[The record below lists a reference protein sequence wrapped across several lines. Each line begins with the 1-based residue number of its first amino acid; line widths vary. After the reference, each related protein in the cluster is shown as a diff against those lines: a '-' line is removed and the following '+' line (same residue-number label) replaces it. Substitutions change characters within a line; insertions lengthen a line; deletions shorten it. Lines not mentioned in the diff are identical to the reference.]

1 MKDWIKQN
9 AITEVE
15 CIVPDLAGAA
25 RGKIMPAAKF
35 LQSNESKLP
44 QSIFMQGITG
54 NYPEELCDEIN
65 PTDADMLL
73 RPDPST
79 IRMVPWAKE
88 DPVAQVIHDCYD
100 KQGNAIAMA
109 PRQVLKKVIELYAS
123 QGWKPVVAPE
133 LEFYLIQ
140 PNPNPDQP
148 IEPPV
153 GRNGRIEGAGQAYSI
168 DAMNEFDPV
177 FEDIYDYCE
186 AQKIEID
193 AVIHEDGT
201 AQMEINLMHGDPLS
215 LADQAFLFKRT
226 VREAALR
233 HNMYATFM
241 AKPMQDQPGSAM
253 HIHQSIESLETGE
266 NLFSTPDGNP
276 NELLLSH
283 IAGLQSYLPDAI
295 ALMLPYVNSYRRIV
309 RDMAA
314 PINFHWGYDNRT
326 VGLRVPDNDP
336 KSMRV
341 ENRIASADVNP
352 YIAIATSLACGYIG
366 MMGQLRPADPISG
379 DAYNLP
385 RQLSRHWYNSLHRLR
400 DNQSLR
406 EVLGELFI
414 NVYVD
419 VKEVEFDNFLNVI
432 SSWEREHLLLKV

>member
-100 KQGNAIAMA
+100 KQGIAIAMA

-186 AQKIEID
+186 AQNIEID

-233 HNMYATFM
+233 HDMYATFM

-385 RQLSRHWYNSLHRLR
+385 RQLSRHWYNSLHRLK
-400 DNQSLR
+400 DNQALR
-406 EVLGELFI
+406 EILGKLFI

>member
-54 NYPEELCDEIN
+54 DYPEELCDEIN

-186 AQKIEID
+186 AQNIEID

-233 HNMYATFM
+233 HDMYATFM

-253 HIHQSIESLETGE
+253 HIHQSIESLKTGE
-266 NLFSTPDGNP
+266 NLFSTPDGHP

-400 DNQSLR
+400 DNQPLR

>member
-1 MKDWIKQN
+1 
-9 AITEVE
+9 
-15 CIVPDLAGAA
+15 
-25 RGKIMPAAKF
+25 MPAAKF

-54 NYPEELCDEIN
+54 DYPEVLCDEIN

-186 AQKIEID
+186 AQNIEID

-233 HNMYATFM
+233 HDMYATFM

-253 HIHQSIESLETGE
+253 HIHQSIESLKTGE
-266 NLFSTPDGNP
+266 NLFSTPDGHP

-385 RQLSRHWYNSLHRLR
+385 RQLSRHWYNSLHRLK
-400 DNQSLR
+400 DNQALR
-406 EVLGELFI
+406 EILGKLFI
-414 NVYVD
+414 NVYVG

>member
-100 KQGNAIAMA
+100 KQGNAIGMA

-186 AQKIEID
+186 AQNIEID

-233 HNMYATFM
+233 HDMYATFM

-253 HIHQSIESLETGE
+253 HIHQSIESLKTGE
-266 NLFSTPDGNP
+266 NLFSTPDGHP

-400 DNQSLR
+400 DNQALR
-406 EVLGELFI
+406 EILGKLFI

>member
-54 NYPEELCDEIN
+54 DYPEELCDEIN

-186 AQKIEID
+186 AQNIEID

-266 NLFSTPDGNP
+266 NLFSTPDGHP

-366 MMGQLRPADPISG
+366 MMSQLRPADPISG

>member
-1 MKDWIKQN
+1 MKNWIKQN
-9 AITEVE
+9 KITEIE

-35 LQSNESKLP
+35 LQSSESKLP

-54 NYPEELCDEIN
+54 DYPNEIFDEIN
-65 PTDADMLL
+65 PTDEDMILI
-73 RPDPST
+73 PDPST
-79 IRMVPWAKE
+79 IRRVPWADK
-88 DPVAQVIHDCYD
+88 DPVAQVIHDCVD
-100 KQGNAIAMA
+100 KQGKAISMA
-109 PRQVLKKVIELYAS
+109 PRQVLKNVIALYAS
-123 QGWKPVVAPE
+123 QGWKPVIAPE
-133 LEFYLIQ
+133 LEFYLIR
-140 PNPNPDQP
+140 PNPNPDDP

-153 GRNGRIEGAGQAYSI
+153 GRNGRIESKGQAYSI
-168 DAMNEFDPV
+168 DAVNEFDPV

-186 AQKIEID
+186 AQEIAID

-201 AQMEINLMHGDPLS
+201 AQMEINLLHGDPLA

-233 HNMYATFM
+233 HDMYATFM

-253 HIHQSIESLETGE
+253 HIHQSVESIETGE
-266 NLFSTPDGNP
+266 NLFSTPDGKP

-283 IAGLQSYLPDAI
+283 IAGLQTYLPDAI
-295 ALMLPYVNSYRRIV
+295 ALLLPYVNSYRRIV

-314 PINFHWGYDNRT
+314 PINFHWGFDNRT

-341 ENRIASADVNP
+341 ENRVASADVNP

-366 MMGQLRPADPISG
+366 MMRRLKPADPISS

-385 RQLSRHWYNSLHRLR
+385 RQLSRHWYNSLLRLK
-400 DNQSLR
+400 DNQALR

-414 NVYVD
+414 DVYVN
-419 VKEVEFDNFLNVI
+419 VKEVEFDNFLDVI

>member
-186 AQKIEID
+186 AQNIEID

-233 HNMYATFM
+233 HDMYATFM

-400 DNQSLR
+400 DNQALR

>member
-9 AITEVE
+9 KVTEVE

-25 RGKIMPAAKF
+25 RGKIVPAAKF

-54 NYPEELCDEIN
+54 DYPEEIFDEIN
-65 PTDADMLL
+65 PTDADLLL

-79 IRMVPWAKE
+79 IRMVPWVKE

-109 PRQVLKKVIELYAS
+109 PRQVLKKVIQLYAD

-140 PNPNPDQP
+140 PNPNPDEP

-168 DAMNEFDPV
+168 DAVNEFDPV

-186 AQKIEID
+186 AQEIAID

-201 AQMEINLMHGDPLS
+201 AQMEINLMHGDPLA

-233 HNMYATFM
+233 HDMYATFM

-266 NLFSTPDGNP
+266 NLFSTPDGDP

-283 IAGLQSYLPDAI
+283 IAGLQTYLPDAI

-336 KSMRV
+336 RSMRV

-366 MMGQLRPADPISG
+366 MMGHLRPSDPISS

-400 DNQSLR
+400 DNQALR

-414 NVYVD
+414 DVYVN